1 MKDYFTS
8 LLEKVHIIQ
17 NIYLKNKYILKK
29 KTYSMHGEDLII
41 QKYFKDKKNGLYV
54 DLGCYHPIQY
64 NNTLLLYQNGWE
76 GINVDINKF
85 SIKLFDFC
93 RPKDINLNIA
103 VSNKNSEI
111 DFYFQKKLSLLSTI
125 IKTQSDVAFQGK
137 IKKSKILSQT
147 LTKILDNS
155 KYKNRKID
163 FLDLDI
169 EGADLEALESLDF
182 SRYEPEMICA
192 EIVDKNQP
200 INDDNLK
207 NSNIY
212 KFLIAKSYSKIW
224 SGMFNHIFVIKK

>member
-17 NIYLKNKYILKK
+17 NIYLKNKYIFKK

-182 SRYEPEMICA
+182 S
-192 EIVDKNQP
+192 
-200 INDDNLK
+200 
-207 NSNIY
+207 
-212 KFLIAKSYSKIW
+212 
-224 SGMFNHIFVIKK
+224 IFIFRII

>member
-17 NIYLKNKYILKK
+17 NIYLKNKYIFKK

-76 GINVDINKF
+76 GINVDINKL

>member
-17 NIYLKNKYILKK
+17 NIYLKNKYIFKK

>member
-1 MKDYFTS
+1 
-8 LLEKVHIIQ
+8 
-17 NIYLKNKYILKK
+17 
-29 KTYSMHGEDLII
+29 MHGEDLII

>member
-17 NIYLKNKYILKK
+17 NIYLKNKYIFKK

-182 SRYEPEMICA
+182 SRYKPEMICA